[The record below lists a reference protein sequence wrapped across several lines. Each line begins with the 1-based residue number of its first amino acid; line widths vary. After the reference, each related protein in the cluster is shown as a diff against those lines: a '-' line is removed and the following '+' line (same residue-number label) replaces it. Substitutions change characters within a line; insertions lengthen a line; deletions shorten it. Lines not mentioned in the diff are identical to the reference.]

1 MKIIIIENIG
11 KIRRGLRPNL
21 SNNGKQEIE
30 ANAFTNPVR
39 KIAY

>member
-1 MKIIIIENIG
+1 MKMIIIEHIG

-21 SNNGKQEIE
+21 SSNGKHEIE
-30 ANAFTNPVR
+30 AKAFTNPVR